1 MMIFLFSTLTFETM
15 GVWPEIADGTDV
27 NACDVS
33 EELGIVAVA
42 DDFGRVRIYRFP
54 NAQSESESLELLGHS
69 SHVTGVTFLPGLT
82 IFIFF
87 LVKKSNPKP
96 FVHKNVVL

>member
-1 MMIFLFSTLTFETM
+1 M

-33 EELGIVAVA
+33 EELRIVAVA

-69 SHVTGVTFLPGLT
+69 SHVTGVTFLPGLP
-82 IFIFF
+82 IFLYF
-87 LVKKSNPKP
+87 LVKKNNPKP